1 MGVIDSAVSLLGPL
15 LRGVAGVLLALALVI
30 YPFLYLMQD
39 RMLFLRAGLDARQ
52 LAWARAQAPGAEV
65 RIPVADGVELHG
77 WFVPAA
83 GTVPAPLLIYF
94 GGNAEE
100 VSAMLADR
108 PQLPGWALLLVNYR
122 GYGLSGGTPSQS
134 ALFADALALHDWAR
148 RRPEVDPDRIVA
160 WGRSLGAGV
169 AVQLA
174 AQRPLAGVLLVS
186 PYDSMAAV
194 AQRHYPYVPVRWLFR
209 HPFDALALAP
219 SIRTPAL
226 AVAMAHDEVIPVHH
240 SRRLMAAW
248 GGPQRLLVFDDGDH
262 NTLPA
267 RAYWAAVT
275 AFLAPLAPR

>member
-1 MGVIDSAVSLLGPL
+1 MGVIDSAVTLLGPL
-15 LRGVAGVLLALALVI
+15 LRGAVGVLLALALII

-39 RMLFLRAGLDARQ
+39 RMLFLRAGLSAQQ
-52 LAWARAQAPGAEV
+52 LAWARAQAPDTEV

-83 GTVPAPLLIYF
+83 GTAPAPLLIYF

-100 VSAMLADR
+100 VSAMLAER

-122 GYGLSGGTPSQS
+122 GYGLSGGAPSQA
-134 ALFADALALHDWAR
+134 ALSADALAVHDWAA
-148 RRPEVDPDRIVA
+148 RRPEIDPARIVA
-160 WGRSLGAGV
+160 WGRSLGTGV

-194 AQRHYPYVPVRWLFR
+194 AQRHYPFVPVRWLLR

-219 SIRTPAL
+219 AIRTPAL
-226 AVAMAHDEVIPVHH
+226 AIAMAHDEVVPAHH

-248 GGPQRLLVFDDGDH
+248 GGPQQLLVFDDGDH

-275 AFLAPLAPR
+275 AFLAPLAQR